1 MLTPVDIENKVFKK
15 AKIGGYDIDDVE
27 DFLEKIIED
36 YETLYKK
43 VNEEPEVEKEE
54 PIKIT
59 TKTNIS
65 AGTEMLSLENTE
77 LKEKI
82 SKLENKVAYYK
93 NLEQGISTT
102 IENAQ
107 AESERILAEAKDQAE
122 DIKGEALREADE
134 IRNNAR
140 VDAKDSIKDIEKQ
153 ILKQELLLTEKKK
166 QMQIY
171 KVRVKS
177 MLEAQIKILD
187 DGEIE
192 EDEGQAKSLTIGDID
207 ENYDEDEV

>member
-27 DFLEKIIED
+27 DFLEKIIDD

-43 VNEEPEVEKEE
+43 ANEAKDEQPQKVS
-54 PIKIT
+54 
-59 TKTNIS
+59 KTDIS
-65 AGTEMLSLENTE
+65 AGTEMISLENTE

-82 SKLENKVAYYK
+82 TKLENKVAYYK

-107 AESERILAEAKDQAE
+107 EESEKIVSDAREEADRILSEAKKEAEGMRAKAESE
-122 DIKGEALREADE
+122 
-134 IRNNAR
+134 
-140 VDAKDSIKDIEKQ
+140 AKDSIKDIEKQ
-153 ILKQELLLTEKKK
+153 VLKQELLLTEKKK

-171 KVRVKS
+171 KIRVKS

-192 EDEGQAKSLTIGDID
+192 TDEAQAKSLIID
-207 ENYDEDEV
+207 DEE

>member
-27 DFLEKIIED
+27 DFLEKIIDD

-43 VNEEPEVEKEE
+43 ANEAKDEQPQKVS
-54 PIKIT
+54 
-59 TKTNIS
+59 KTDIS
-65 AGTEMLSLENTE
+65 AGTEMISLENTE
-77 LKEKI
+77 LKEKVT
-82 SKLENKVAYYK
+82 KLENKVAYYK

-107 AESERILAEAKDQAE
+107 EESEKIVSQAREEADRILSEAKKEAEGMRAKAEAE
-122 DIKGEALREADE
+122 
-134 IRNNAR
+134 
-140 VDAKDSIKDIEKQ
+140 AKDSIKDIEKQ
-153 ILKQELLLTEKKK
+153 VLKQELLLTEKKK

-171 KVRVKS
+171 KIRVKS

-192 EDEGQAKSLTIGDID
+192 TDEAQAKSLIID
-207 ENYDEDEV
+207 DEE

>member
-27 DFLEKIIED
+27 DFLEKIIDD

-43 VNEEPEVEKEE
+43 ANEAKDEQPQKVS
-54 PIKIT
+54 
-59 TKTNIS
+59 KTDIS
-65 AGTEMLSLENTE
+65 AGTEMISLENTE
-77 LKEKI
+77 LKEKVT
-82 SKLENKVAYYK
+82 KLENKVAYYK

-107 AESERILAEAKDQAE
+107 EESEKIVSEAREEADRILSEAKEEAEGMRAKAEAE
-122 DIKGEALREADE
+122 
-134 IRNNAR
+134 
-140 VDAKDSIKDIEKQ
+140 AKDSIKDMEKQ
-153 ILKQELLLTEKKK
+153 VLKQELLLTEKKK

-171 KVRVKS
+171 KIRVKS

-192 EDEGQAKSLTIGDID
+192 TDEVQAKSLIID
-207 ENYDEDEV
+207 DEE

>member
-27 DFLEKIIED
+27 DFLEKIIDD

-43 VNEEPEVEKEE
+43 ANEAKDEQPQKVS
-54 PIKIT
+54 
-59 TKTNIS
+59 KTDIS
-65 AGTEMLSLENTE
+65 AGTEMISLENTE

-82 SKLENKVAYYK
+82 TKLENKVAYYK

-107 AESERILAEAKDQAE
+107 EESEKIVSEAREEADRILSEAKKEAEGMRAKAEAE
-122 DIKGEALREADE
+122 
-134 IRNNAR
+134 
-140 VDAKDSIKDIEKQ
+140 AKDSIKDIEKQ
-153 ILKQELLLTEKKK
+153 VLKQELLLTEKKK

-171 KVRVKS
+171 KIRVKS

-192 EDEGQAKSLTIGDID
+192 TDEEQAKSLIID
-207 ENYDEDEV
+207 DEE

>member
-27 DFLEKIIED
+27 DFLEKIIDD

-43 VNEEPEVEKEE
+43 ANEAKDEQPQKVS
-54 PIKIT
+54 
-59 TKTNIS
+59 KTDIS
-65 AGTEMLSLENTE
+65 AGTEMISLENTE

-82 SKLENKVAYYK
+82 TKLENKVAYYK

-107 AESERILAEAKDQAE
+107 EESEKIVSEAREEADRILSEAKKEAE
-122 DIKGEALREADE
+122 GMRAKVEAE
-134 IRNNAR
+134 
-140 VDAKDSIKDIEKQ
+140 AKDSIKDIEKQ
-153 ILKQELLLTEKKK
+153 VLKQELLLTEKKK

-171 KVRVKS
+171 KIRVKS

-192 EDEGQAKSLTIGDID
+192 TDEAQAKSLIID
-207 ENYDEDEV
+207 DEE

>member
-27 DFLEKIIED
+27 DFLEKIIDD

-43 VNEEPEVEKEE
+43 ANEAKDEQPQKVS
-54 PIKIT
+54 
-59 TKTNIS
+59 KTDIS
-65 AGTEMLSLENTE
+65 AGTEMISLENTE
-77 LKEKI
+77 LKEKVT
-82 SKLENKVAYYK
+82 KLENKVAYYK

-107 AESERILAEAKDQAE
+107 EESEKIVSEAREEADRILSEAKKEAEGMRAKAEAE
-122 DIKGEALREADE
+122 
-134 IRNNAR
+134 
-140 VDAKDSIKDIEKQ
+140 AKDSIKDIEKQ
-153 ILKQELLLTEKKK
+153 VLKQELLLTEKKK

-171 KVRVKS
+171 KIRVKS

-192 EDEGQAKSLTIGDID
+192 TDEAQAKSLIID
-207 ENYDEDEV
+207 DEE

>member
-27 DFLEKIIED
+27 DFLEKIIDD

-43 VNEEPEVEKEE
+43 ANEAKDEQPQKVS
-54 PIKIT
+54 
-59 TKTNIS
+59 KTDIS
-65 AGTEMLSLENTE
+65 AGTEMISLENTE

-82 SKLENKVAYYK
+82 TKLENKVAYYK

-107 AESERILAEAKDQAE
+107 EESEKIVSEAREEADRILSEAKEEAEEMRAKAESE
-122 DIKGEALREADE
+122 
-134 IRNNAR
+134 
-140 VDAKDSIKDIEKQ
+140 AKDSIKDIEKQ
-153 ILKQELLLTEKKK
+153 VLKQELLLTEKKK

-171 KVRVKS
+171 KIRVKS

-192 EDEGQAKSLTIGDID
+192 TDEAQAKSLIID
-207 ENYDEDEV
+207 DEE

>member
-27 DFLEKIIED
+27 DFLEKIIDD

-43 VNEEPEVEKEE
+43 ANEAKDEQPQKVS
-54 PIKIT
+54 
-59 TKTNIS
+59 KTDIS
-65 AGTEMLSLENTE
+65 AGTEMISLENTE

-82 SKLENKVAYYK
+82 TKLENKVAYYK

-107 AESERILAEAKDQAE
+107 EESEKIVSEAREEADRILSEAKEEAE
-122 DIKGEALREADE
+122 GMRAKAEEE
-134 IRNNAR
+134 
-140 VDAKDSIKDIEKQ
+140 AKDSIKDIEKQ
-153 ILKQELLLTEKKK
+153 VLKQELLLTEKKK

-171 KVRVKS
+171 KIRVKS

-192 EDEGQAKSLTIGDID
+192 TDEAQAKSLIID
-207 ENYDEDEV
+207 DEE

>member
-27 DFLEKIIED
+27 DFLEKIIDD

-43 VNEEPEVEKEE
+43 ANEAKDEQPQKVS
-54 PIKIT
+54 
-59 TKTNIS
+59 KTDIS
-65 AGTEMLSLENTE
+65 AGTEMISLENTE

-82 SKLENKVAYYK
+82 TKLENKVAYYK

-107 AESERILAEAKDQAE
+107 EESEKIVSEAREEADRILSEAKEEAEGMRAKAESE
-122 DIKGEALREADE
+122 
-134 IRNNAR
+134 
-140 VDAKDSIKDIEKQ
+140 AKDSIKDMEKQ
-153 ILKQELLLTEKKK
+153 VLKQELLLTEKKK

-171 KVRVKS
+171 KIRVKS

-192 EDEGQAKSLTIGDID
+192 TDEAQAKSLIID
-207 ENYDEDEV
+207 DEE

>member
-27 DFLEKIIED
+27 DFLERVIED

-43 VNEEPEVEKEE
+43 SNEEPKEVVKVAK
-54 PIKIT
+54 P
-59 TKTNIS
+59 TKTDIS
-65 AGTEMLSLENTE
+65 AGTEMISLENTE

-82 SKLENKVAYYK
+82 KKLESKIEYYK
-93 NLEQGISTT
+93 NLEEGINTT

-107 AESERILAEAKDQAE
+107 DESEKILADAKAEAEK
-122 DIKGEALREADE
+122 IKEEAIKEADS
-134 IRNNAR
+134 IRANAR
-140 VDAKDSIKDIEKQ
+140 DDAKDSVKDIEKQ

-171 KVRVKS
+171 KIRVKS
-177 MLEAQIKILD
+177 MLEAQIKILE

-192 EDEGQAKSLTIGDID
+192 TDEEQAKSLTIDD
-207 ENYDEDEV
+207 LEENND

>member
-27 DFLEKIIED
+27 DFLERVIED

-43 VNEEPEVEKEE
+43 SNEEPQEVK
-54 PIKIT
+54 KV
-59 TKTNIS
+59 TKTDIS
-65 AGTEMLSLENTE
+65 AGTEMISLENTE

-82 SKLENKVAYYK
+82 KKLESKIDYYK
-93 NLEQGISTT
+93 NLEEGINTT

-107 AESERILAEAKDQAE
+107 DESEKILADAKAEAEK
-122 DIKGEALREADE
+122 IKEEAIKEADS
-134 IRNNAR
+134 IRANAR
-140 VDAKDSIKDIEKQ
+140 DDAKDSVKDIEKQ
-153 ILKQELLLTEKKK
+153 ILKQELLLAEKKK

-171 KVRVKS
+171 KIRVKS
-177 MLEAQIKILD
+177 MLEAQIKILE

-192 EDEGQAKSLTIGDID
+192 TDEEQAKSLTIDD
-207 ENYDEDEV
+207 LEENND

>member
-27 DFLEKIIED
+27 DFLEKIIDD

-43 VNEEPEVEKEE
+43 ANEAKDEQPQKVS
-54 PIKIT
+54 
-59 TKTNIS
+59 KTDIS
-65 AGTEMLSLENTE
+65 AGTEMISLENTE

-82 SKLENKVAYYK
+82 TKLENKVAYYK

-107 AESERILAEAKDQAE
+107 EESEKIVSEAREEADRILSEAKKEAEGMRAKAEAE
-122 DIKGEALREADE
+122 
-134 IRNNAR
+134 
-140 VDAKDSIKDIEKQ
+140 AKDSIKDIEKQ
-153 ILKQELLLTEKKK
+153 VLKQELLLTEKKK

-171 KVRVKS
+171 KIRVKS

-192 EDEGQAKSLTIGDID
+192 TDEAQAKSLIID
-207 ENYDEDEV
+207 DEE

>member
-27 DFLEKIIED
+27 DFLEKIIDD

-43 VNEEPEVEKEE
+43 ANEAKDEQLQKVS
-54 PIKIT
+54 
-59 TKTNIS
+59 KTDIS
-65 AGTEMLSLENTE
+65 AGTEMISLENTE

-82 SKLENKVAYYK
+82 TKLENKVAYYK

-107 AESERILAEAKDQAE
+107 EESEKIVSEAREEADRILSEAKKEAEGMRAKAEAE
-122 DIKGEALREADE
+122 
-134 IRNNAR
+134 
-140 VDAKDSIKDIEKQ
+140 AKDSIKDIEKQ
-153 ILKQELLLTEKKK
+153 VLKQELLLTEKKK

-171 KVRVKS
+171 KIRVKS

-192 EDEGQAKSLTIGDID
+192 TDEAQAKSLIID
-207 ENYDEDEV
+207 DEE

>member
-36 YETLYKK
+36 YEGLYKK
-43 VNEEPEVEKEE
+43 ANESKSEPA
-54 PIKIT
+54 PRAP
-59 TKTNIS
+59 KTDIS

-77 LKEKI
+77 LKEKLT
-82 SKLENKVAYYK
+82 KLENKVAYYK
-93 NLEQGISTT
+93 SLEEGINTT

-107 AESERILAEAKDQAE
+107 GESENILSNAKEEADKIHEEAIKDAESIKAKAE
-122 DIKGEALREADE
+122 I
-134 IRNNAR
+134 
-140 VDAKDSIKDIEKQ
+140 DAKESIKDIEKKV
-153 ILKQELLLTEKKK
+153 LKQELLLTEKKK

-192 EDEGQAKSLTIGDID
+192 EDEKQAKSITIDD
-207 ENYDEDEV
+207 TEEV

>member
-27 DFLEKIIED
+27 DFLEKIIDD

-43 VNEEPEVEKEE
+43 ANEAKDEQPQKVS
-54 PIKIT
+54 
-59 TKTNIS
+59 KTDIS
-65 AGTEMLSLENTE
+65 AGTEMISLENTE

-82 SKLENKVAYYK
+82 TKLENKVAYYK

-107 AESERILAEAKDQAE
+107 EESEKIVSEAREKADRILSEAKEEAEGMRAKAEAE
-122 DIKGEALREADE
+122 
-134 IRNNAR
+134 
-140 VDAKDSIKDIEKQ
+140 AKDSIKDIEKQ
-153 ILKQELLLTEKKK
+153 VLKQELLLTEKKK

-171 KVRVKS
+171 KIRVKS

-192 EDEGQAKSLTIGDID
+192 TDEAQAKSLIID
-207 ENYDEDEV
+207 DEE

>member
-43 VNEEPEVEKEE
+43 VNEAPEEIKEE
-54 PIKIT
+54 PIKVT

-140 VDAKDSIKDIEKQ
+140 SDAKDSVKDIEKQ

-192 EDEGQAKSLTIGDID
+192 DDEEQAKSLTVDNFD
-207 ENYDEDEV
+207 DDFDEDEV

>member
-1 MLTPVDIENKVFKK
+1 MKGEVYMLTPVDIENKVFKK

-43 VNEEPEVEKEE
+43 ANEEPETPKEE

-65 AGTEMLSLENTE
+65 AGTEILSLENTE

-107 AESERILAEAKDQAE
+107 AESEKNSCRGKRQ
-122 DIKGEALREADE
+122 
-134 IRNNAR
+134 
-140 VDAKDSIKDIEKQ
+140 S
-153 ILKQELLLTEKKK
+153 
-166 QMQIY
+166 
-171 KVRVKS
+171 
-177 MLEAQIKILD
+177 
-187 DGEIE
+187 
-192 EDEGQAKSLTIGDID
+192 
-207 ENYDEDEV
+207 